1 MLNLIDVGG
10 AGGLHPKWEC
20 FLDRIHPV
28 IFECNPSEAEKIQ
41 AKYAGRANISIIQKG
56 LYDNAG
62 RKTLYLTKHF
72 GCTSLREPNFSFL
85 NGYPIAKQFQVID
98 TTTIDCVR
106 YDRLYADGEVP
117 APHVIKIDVQGCEY
131 EVLQGF
137 GSLLDGVLG
146 VELEAH
152 FYAIY
157 RGQRLLSD
165 LVGLLDQHGLVL
177 RRLNPISHFEGDLVE
192 VDAFF
197 TRSRNSSNRLDKV
210 DKDRLRFV
218 ETVFSQ

>member
-10 AGGLHPKWEC
+10 AGGLHPKWER

-28 IFECNPSEAEKIQ
+28 IFECNPVEAEKIQ
-41 AKYAGRANISIIQKG
+41 AKYAGRANMSIIQKG

-62 RKTLYLTKHF
+62 SKTLYLTKHF
-72 GCTSLREPNFSFL
+72 GCTSLREPDFSFL
-85 NGYPIAKQFQVID
+85 NSYPIAKQFEVVD

-106 YDRLYADGEVP
+106 YDRLYSDGEVP
-117 APHVIKIDVQGCEY
+117 APHAIKIDVQGCEY

-146 VELEAH
+146 IELEAH
-152 FYAIY
+152 LYPIY

-165 LVGLLDQHGLVL
+165 LVRLLDQHGLVL
-177 RRLNPISHFEGDLVE
+177 RRLNPIAHFEGDLVE
-192 VDAFF
+192 VDAYFI
-197 TRSRNSSNRLDKV
+197 RSRRSFKHLDEIN
-210 DKDRLRFV
+210 KDRLRFI
-218 ETVFSQ
+218 ENVFSH